1 MKKISVFL
9 FLVLISFYSFA
20 VPSTVDLTSDFK
32 PSGELE
38 GCKVIRISNG
48 AILTTFLYVVKCPNS
63 KTSVTHSTKHPTYTS
78 YEEEILSNEKYP
90 ALKNKNSIVVN
101 GVKYFKV
108 PDVDS
113 KEKITINGQVYYKE

>member
-48 AILTTFLYVVKCPNS
+48 GILTTFLYVVKCPNS

-78 YEEEILSNEKYP
+78 YEEESLSNEKYP

-113 KEKITINGQVYYKE
+113 KEKITIDGQVYYKE

>member
-1 MKKISVFL
+1 MFL

-20 VPSTVDLTSDFK
+20 SPETQDITSKFSLT
-32 PSGELE
+32 GELE
-38 GCKVIRISNG
+38 GCKVIKITSG
-48 AILTTFLYVVKCPNS
+48 GVLSTYLYVVKCPNS
-63 KTSVTHSTKHPTYTS
+63 KTSVTHSTKNPTYTS
-78 YEEEILSNEKYP
+78 YEEESLSNEKYP

-113 KEKITINGQVYYKE
+113 KEKITIDGQVYYKE